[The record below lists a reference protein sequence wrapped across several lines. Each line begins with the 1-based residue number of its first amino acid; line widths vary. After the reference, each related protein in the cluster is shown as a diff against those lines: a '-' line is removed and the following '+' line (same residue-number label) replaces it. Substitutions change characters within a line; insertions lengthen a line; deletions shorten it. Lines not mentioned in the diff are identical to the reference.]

1 MNNSAIPLF
10 HNSTI
15 PQSRTVILAAGSFP
29 RKGGVPW
36 RILASAERVVCCDG
50 AADAYRRRFG
60 RDPDVVVGDC
70 DSLRGRF
77 SNVVKVAEQETNDLC
92 KAYRH
97 CVSKGWDNPVVLGAT
112 GRRDDHT
119 LANVFLALDI
129 GLIVVTDYGRFVPVE
144 GDAAFHVAVGTPIS
158 VFAPDPTTRMTSSG
172 LEWPLDGHVFANL
185 YSAALNRA
193 DAEDVALTSTRR
205 VYVFLGFFRRAI
217 ETSGGIV
224 I

>member
-15 PQSRTVILAAGSFP
+15 PQSQTVILAAGSFP

-36 RILASAERVVCCDG
+36 RILASAGRVVCCDG

-77 SNVVKVAEQETNDLC
+77 RNVVKVAEQETNDLC

-97 CVSKGWDNPVVLGAT
+97 CVSNGWADPVVLGAT
-112 GRRDDHT
+112 GRREDHT
-119 LANVFLALDI
+119 LANVFLALDL
-129 GLIVVTDYGRFVPVE
+129 GLTVVTDYGRFVPVE
-144 GDAAFHVAVGTPIS
+144 GDAAFHVGVGTPIS
-158 VFAPDPTTRMTSSG
+158 IFAPDPATRMTSRG

-193 DAEDVALTSTRR
+193 SAEIVELVSSHR
-205 VYVFLGFFRRAI
+205 VYVYVAFA
-217 ETSGGIV
+217 
-224 I
+224 